1 MFRRSSVRSS
11 SRQFVAFCNILLYN
25 RPRNISTEDR
35 TMNWPVLF
43 LLAGIVLI
51 IWSRTGFI
59 SHSGPRVFLVSV
71 AKLAASLAG
80 LALTLFG
87 ALLIL

>member
-1 MFRRSSVRSS
+1 MK
-11 SRQFVAFCNILLYN
+11 
-25 RPRNISTEDR
+25 EDC

-43 LLAGIVLI
+43 LRAGIGLVI
-51 IWSRTGFI
+51 RCGPGCI
-59 SHSGPRVFLVSV
+59 SHSGTRVFLVSV

>member
-1 MFRRSSVRSS
+1 MK
-11 SRQFVAFCNILLYN
+11 
-25 RPRNISTEDR
+25 EGR

-43 LLAGIVLI
+43 FLAGIALM

-59 SHSGPRVFLVSV
+59 SHSGSRVFLVSI

>member
-1 MFRRSSVRSS
+1 MK
-11 SRQFVAFCNILLYN
+11 
-25 RPRNISTEDR
+25 EDR

-59 SHSGPRVFLVSV
+59 SHSGTRVFLVSV

-87 ALLIL
+87 ALLTL

>member
-1 MFRRSSVRSS
+1 MK
-11 SRQFVAFCNILLYN
+11 
-25 RPRNISTEDR
+25 EDC

-59 SHSGPRVFLVSV
+59 SHSGTRVFLVSV

>member
-1 MFRRSSVRSS
+1 
-11 SRQFVAFCNILLYN
+11 
-25 RPRNISTEDR
+25 
-35 TMNWPVLF
+35 MNWPVLF

-59 SHSGPRVFLVSV
+59 SHSGTRVFLVSV
-71 AKLAASLAG
+71 AKLTASLAG